1 MNILW
6 NLRIINFYYY
16 YYYYYYS
23 FPSPPTRA
31 LHLSHYPPLLA
42 CLQFS
47 RFSLVRYSPLKI
59 LWSSGIL
66 NNRLDHKV
74 KKKVLVAEK
83 NVLKRFA
90 LRTAQLGQCI
100 IKKLLWLLILYYH
113 LGNACNCF
121 LLCNHP
127 LFYHLRDIFLKST
140 YCQTQKTMNTCK
152 ISGMLIVY
160 CPITIKF
167 RIRQQTSKPPI
178 SYRCCLRF
186 SYLAPYWLISRNTIT
201 SHKYFWCS
209 RFCGCHSNQSTETL
223 RKCLYIRHYS
233 YIF

>member
-1 MNILW
+1 M
-6 NLRIINFYYY
+6 
-16 YYYYYYS
+16 
-23 FPSPPTRA
+23 
-31 LHLSHYPPLLA
+31 
-42 CLQFS
+42 
-47 RFSLVRYSPLKI
+47 
-59 LWSSGIL
+59 
-66 NNRLDHKV
+66 
-74 KKKVLVAEK
+74 
-83 NVLKRFA
+83 
-90 LRTAQLGQCI
+90 RTAQLGQCI
-100 IKKLLWLLILYYH
+100 IKNLLWLLILYNH

-160 CPITIKF
+160 WPITIKF
-167 RIRQQTSKPPI
+167 RIRNQTSKPPI

-186 SYLAPYWLISRNTIT
+186 SYLAPYWLISHNTIT

-209 RFCGCHSNQSTETL
+209 RFCECHRNQSTETL
-223 RKCLYIRHYS
+223 RKCLIRHYS

>member
-1 MNILW
+1 M
-6 NLRIINFYYY
+6 FY

-23 FPSPPTRA
+23 FPSPPARA
-31 LHLSHYPPLLA
+31 LHSFPLSPCSRLSPVLALLA
-42 CLQFS
+42 CAVLSTKDPVVVEKMSWKGLRWEQ
-47 RFSLVRYSPLKI
+47 RSLGS
-59 LWSSGIL
+59 
-66 NNRLDHKV
+66 
-74 KKKVLVAEK
+74 VL
-83 NVLKRFA
+83 
-90 LRTAQLGQCI
+90 
-100 IKKLLWLLILYYH
+100 
-113 LGNACNCF
+113 F

-160 CPITIKF
+160 WPITIKF
-167 RIRQQTSKPPI
+167 RIRNQISKPPI

-209 RFCGCHSNQSTETL
+209 RFCECHSNQSTETL
-223 RKCLYIRHYS
+223 RKCLIRHYS
-233 YIF
+233 YIFWLINLCDENIINLVCLIIKTF